1 MYRVEFTGIDIARK
15 RLNSK
20 RGALANIAP
29 LEIEQEDENGK
40 VRRNIR
46 EI

>member
-1 MYRVEFTGIDIARK
+1 MDRVEITGMDIAKK

-29 LEIEQEDENGK
+29 LGIEQEDENGK
-40 VRRNIR
+40 V
-46 EI
+46 